1 MIRSIG
7 LHTYE
12 IDDVDIA
19 VAEIQEELKEFPLL
33 ENTIGLI
40 MCDPEYVESGVYGAL
55 CEALPFPLVGATT
68 TTQAV
73 CGEADIL
80 ILTIFVMT
88 SDDVFFEAALTGEI
102 AGNDIFTPTRA
113 VLEETL
119 SKLPSELKLLLLF
132 PPMLAETAGDAYV
145 EAFDEMCPGVPQFGM
160 PAISDSILFDN
171 CLTLYKGETSL
182 TKMVFIAV
190 AGNVNPR
197 FLISTF
203 NDDDKTPFSGEITKS
218 KENIVYEINGVP
230 SYEYFESI
238 GLAKDGKLDEGL
250 QFVPILI
257 DFKKRADYDGVP
269 VMHAIVYLNENGD
282 AVCRGYMYQNSVFT
296 ITNPSMDSVLRS
308 SVELVEKIKEIPD
321 RQATLVFSCIVRR
334 MTFGANPLT
343 EAKMIEDELPCD
355 FPFLFAYAGGE
366 ICPTSVR
373 DGKAVNRFHNFS
385 ITACI
390 L

>member
-1 MIRSIG
+1 

-12 IDDVDIA
+12 IDDVDVA
-19 VAEIQEELKEFPLL
+19 VAEIEEGLKDFSLS
-33 ENTIGLI
+33 ENTIGII
-40 MCDPEYVESGVYGAL
+40 MCDPEYVESGVYAAI
-55 CEALPFPLVGATT
+55 CEALSFPLMGATT

-80 ILTIFVMT
+80 ILTILVMT
-88 SDDVFFEAALTGEI
+88 SDDVFFEAAMTDEI
-102 AGNDIFTPTRA
+102 KPGNDILTPTRA
-113 VLEETL
+113 VFEATRD
-119 SKLPSELKLLLLF
+119 KLPSEPKLIILF

-145 EAFDEMCPGVPQFGM
+145 EAFDELCPGVPQFGM
-160 PAISDSILFDN
+160 PAISDSIAFDN
-171 CLTLYKGETSL
+171 CSTLCNGEASL
-182 TKMVFIAV
+182 TRMSFLLL

-197 FLISTF
+197 FLISTV
-203 NDDDKTPFSGEITKS
+203 NDDDKTPFGGEITKS

-230 SYEYFESI
+230 TYEYLESI

-257 DFKKRADYDGVP
+257 DFKKRDDYDGIP
-269 VMHAIVYLNENGD
+269 VIHAIVYLDKNGD

-296 ITNPSMDSVLRS
+296 IINPTRDTVLQS
-308 SVELVEKIKEIPD
+308 SVDLIQKVKETDD
-321 RQATLVFSCIVRR
+321 RQVTLVFSCIVRR
-334 MTFGANPLT
+334 MTFGADPLT
-343 EAKMIEDELPCD
+343 EAIMARDELPCEY
-355 FPFLFAYAGGE
+355 PFMFAYAGGE

-385 ITACI
+385 IIACI